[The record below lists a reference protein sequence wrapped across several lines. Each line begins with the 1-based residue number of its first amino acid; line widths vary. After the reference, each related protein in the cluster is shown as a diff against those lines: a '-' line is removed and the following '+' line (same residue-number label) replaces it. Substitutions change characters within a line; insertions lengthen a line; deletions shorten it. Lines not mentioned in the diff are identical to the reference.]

1 MSCITEVNEGF
12 EISRIVGDPVL
23 IEFRDACVTFFLD
36 ASEGKVYQR
45 RPPLALR
52 LPHDDFVIVVKPT
65 TTHRHGDVTVD
76 DRGIGIE
83 VLRRCA
89 DAVGNKF
96 PVKVLR
102 VMVEDTA
109 HPKMWRLRGEGIR
122 AAEALI
128 EMARDFL
135 DDPRRVIERNKDN
148 CCCCGKSLRDE
159 TSRARGVGPEC
170 LTKMGVFFSWGAFQ
184 QTYE

>member
-1 MSCITEVNEGF
+1 MDCIVEVNEGL
-12 EISRIVGDPVL
+12 EIGESVSDPVL
-23 IEFRDACVTFFLD
+23 IEFRDACVTFFLE
-36 ASEGKVYQR
+36 ASRGKVYHR

-65 TTHRHGDVTVD
+65 TTHCHDDVMVD
-76 DRGIGIE
+76 DRGIVIE
-83 VLRRCA
+83 VLRRCP

-96 PVKVLR
+96 PVKMLR
-102 VMVEDTA
+102 VMVEETA
-109 HPKMWRLRGEGIR
+109 RPKMWRLRGEGIR
-122 AAEALI
+122 AAKALI
-128 EMARDFL
+128 EMAKDFL
-135 DDPRRVIERNKDN
+135 NAPRSVIERNKDN

-184 QTYE
+184 QADE